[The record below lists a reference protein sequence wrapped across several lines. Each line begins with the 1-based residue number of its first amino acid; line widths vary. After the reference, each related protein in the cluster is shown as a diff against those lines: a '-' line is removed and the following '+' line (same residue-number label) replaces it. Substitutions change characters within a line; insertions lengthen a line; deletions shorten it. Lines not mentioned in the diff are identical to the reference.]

1 MNAIFTDDYA
11 ELVDLLIEARLS
23 TLERNPI

>member
-1 MNAIFTDDYA
+1 MTAIFTDDYA
-11 ELVDLLIEARLS
+11 ELVDPLIEARLS